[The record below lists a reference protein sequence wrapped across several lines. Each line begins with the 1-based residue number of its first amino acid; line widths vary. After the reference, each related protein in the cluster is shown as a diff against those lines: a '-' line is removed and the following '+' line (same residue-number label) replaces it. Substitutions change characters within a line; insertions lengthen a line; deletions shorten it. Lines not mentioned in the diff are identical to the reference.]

1 MKKTKKL
8 NLRAE
13 TIRALSSATLVGAV
27 GGLSGNQCS
36 AGWSGCTACG
46 PGPATDSCDC
56 KTSAVCPTSLIS
68 I

>member
-13 TIRALSSATLVGAV
+13 TIRSLSVATLVGVV
-27 GGLSGNQCS
+27 GGLSGHECS
-36 AGWSGCTACG
+36 AGWSGCAACG
-46 PGPATDSCDC
+46 PGPATDSCACD
-56 KTSAVCPTSLIS
+56 TSAACPTSLIS